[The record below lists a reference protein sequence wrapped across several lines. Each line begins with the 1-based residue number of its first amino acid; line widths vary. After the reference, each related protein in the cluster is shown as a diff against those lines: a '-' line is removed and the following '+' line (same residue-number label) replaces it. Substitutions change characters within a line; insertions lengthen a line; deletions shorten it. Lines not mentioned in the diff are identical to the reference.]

1 MCINVFVFRFCRKK
15 VERSFL
21 GESYENSGKE
31 VLKIMIF
38 FGYCINDF
46 YKIVIVF
53 IKFVYGLYLILK
65 FY

>member
-1 MCINVFVFRFCRKK
+1 MK
-15 VERSFL
+15 
-21 GESYENSGKE
+21 NSWKE
-31 VLKIMIF
+31 VLKIIMIF
-38 FGYCINDF
+38 FGYCINDL